1 MNEKSLSRMLG
12 RYFGPK
18 LQLQYRKAEFLRF
31 AALCLFAIANPASAA
46 DVLNN
51 VSFQPLPG
59 GVVDIALE
67 LGSGTADPKIFATSD
82 PPRIAIDLG
91 DTTNDF
97 EARTLAIATGAAKA
111 LTAVEAGGRTR
122 VVIDLFRSAPYET
135 RREGK
140 SFIVRVQNGF
150 ADIVTSKAPTDPA
163 KAVVTGA
170 AIELSSVDFRRGKAG
185 EGRLILGFSGDTAN
199 ANLREEGG
207 RLLLDL
213 PNVSLPDKFR
223 RKLDVVDFATPVES
237 IDTRAQGAGTRM
249 VFTTGAEYEK
259 LAYQA
264 GSEYVV
270 EISPKREEPKKRLA
284 TDPPVYNGNRV
295 TFNFQDIPVRSVL
308 QLVADVSELNI
319 VVADS
324 VQGNVTLRL
333 VNVPW
338 DQALDIILQ
347 AKGLDKRRNGS
358 VIWVAPTKE
367 IAEREQALEDARIA
381 MEDRSELIVDYISI
395 SYGKAEDLAKLLTT
409 DSLKSSGGGGGG
421 AEQAKQ
427 TSGVLSQRGSV
438 SFDERTNTLIVTD
451 IPERVNKVRTL
462 VSMLDKP
469 VRQVLIESRIV
480 IAQEGFR
487 KSLGARFGISGA
499 SEDSNGNLIT
509 IGGTLSATDQM
520 VGLGLANRLA
530 GSSSALPVGLG
541 DSTGGGIVAP
551 SALNRLNFNLPV
563 SSPGAGSFAATILG
577 ADYILDMEL
586 SALETEDRG
595 ELLSSPKVITAD
607 QQEAV
612 IKQGQEVGY
621 VTLQSAGGG
630 VPTATVNFK
639 EIVLEL
645 LVTPR
650 ITADG
655 RVFLAL
661 KVKKDNLAGFIA
673 TPGGQVPIIDKRE
686 VQTGALVD
694 NGQTVVL
701 GGIYE
706 FERNDTLSK
715 VPVLGDIPAIG
726 GLFRNRDRQNS
737 KVELLIFVTPKILV
751 DSK

>member
-1 MNEKSLSRMLG
+1 MNEQSLSRVLG
-12 RYFGPK
+12 RVFGPK
-18 LQLQYRKAEFLRF
+18 LQQHIRKAEFAGV
-31 AALCLFAIANPASAA
+31 AALLLIASSGAMAA
-46 DVLNN
+46 DALKS
-51 VSFQPLPG
+51 VSFQSLPG
-59 GVVDIALE
+59 SVVDVSLDLE
-67 LGSGTADPKIFATSD
+67 NGSVEPKVFATSD
-82 PPRIAIDLG
+82 PPRIAIDLP
-91 DTTNDF
+91 DTSNQF
-97 EARTLAIATGAAKA
+97 EERMLSIGTGAAKA

-122 VVIDLFRSAPYET
+122 VVIDLFRPAPFES

-140 SFIVRVQNGF
+140 VFVVQIQNGF
-150 ADIVTSKAPTDPA
+150 ADMVPSKTPVDPA
-163 KAVVTGA
+163 KSIVA
-170 AIELSSVDFRRGKAG
+170 ASNSELTSIDFRRGKAG
-185 EGRLILGFSGDTAN
+185 EGRLILGFSSDNAS

-207 RLLLDL
+207 HLVLDL
-213 PNVSLPDKFR
+213 PNVSTPEKHR
-223 RKLDVVDFATPVES
+223 RKLDLVDFATPVES
-237 IDTRAQGAGTRM
+237 IDVRAVGAGTKIT
-249 VFTTGAEYEK
+249 FSTAAEYEK

-270 EISPKREEPKKRLA
+270 EIAPKREEPKKRSA
-284 TDPPVYNGNRV
+284 SDPPVYSGNRV

-367 IAEREQALEDARIA
+367 IADREQALEDARIA
-381 MEDRSELIVDYISI
+381 MEDRAELIVDYITI
-395 SYGKAEDLAKLLTT
+395 SYGKAEDIADLLTT
-409 DSLKSSGGGGGG
+409 DTQSATAAGGGG
-421 AEQAKQ
+421 EQSQ
-427 TSGVLSQRGSV
+427 NQQRGVLSSRGTV
-438 SFDERTNTLIVTD
+438 SFDSRTNTLIVND
-451 IPERVNKVRTL
+451 IPERVAKVREL
-462 VSMLDKP
+462 VAMLDRP
-469 VRQVLIESRIV
+469 VQQVLIESRIV

-487 KSLGARFGISGA
+487 KQIGARFGISGA
-499 SEDSNGNLIT
+499 SEDSDGNLIS
-509 IGGTLSATDQM
+509 IGGTLGVTDQM
-520 VGLGLANRLA
+520 TGVGLSNRLS
-530 GSSSALPVGLG
+530 GNTTGLPVGIG
-541 DSTGGGIVAP
+541 DPTGGGVIVP

-563 SSPGAGSFAATILG
+563 TDPGAGSFAATILG
-577 ADYILDMEL
+577 ADYILDLEL
-586 SALETEDRG
+586 SALESEDRG

-621 VTLQSAGGG
+621 VTIQSAGGG
-630 VPTATVNFK
+630 VPTATVAFK

-655 RVFLAL
+655 RVFLTL

-706 FERNDTLSK
+706 FERNDSLSK

-726 GLFRNRDRQNS
+726 NLFRNKDRRNS

-751 DSK
+751 ENQ